1 MTDQPEKPDM
11 DYLSAAFYAGG
22 KDGVQVAE
30 QWVTTLLDAHANLR
44 ENRPPG
50 NPLPNWEDMSHEAL
64 ARKIVGRLLDAGW
77 KPPTDEERTAAV
89 EWVEEGNRR
98 YDAWW
103 KSLTDAE
110 RAECLEYGSKHGEF
124 PAHLRPPR

>member
-11 DYLSAAFYAGG
+11 DYLSAEFYAGG

-30 QWVTTLLDAHANLR
+30 TWVTTLLDAHANLR

-50 NPLPNWEDMSHEAL
+50 NPLPNWEDMTHGAL

-77 KPPTDEERTAAV
+77 RPPSDVERAAAV
-89 EWVEEGNRR
+89 AWVAACQRR
-98 YDAWW
+98 WDRWW
-103 KSLTDAE
+103 NALTPSDQAE
-110 RAECLEYGSKHGEF
+110 FVAHYSEHGE
-124 PAHLRPPR
+124 PPSHLRPPK